1 MFNQFNNVKYIIIC
15 DVLLKIAY
23 IAAVTVAAIFFNK
36 PSLLLFYLLVLLM
49 GHNYY
54 SKDKE
59 SGEKDV
65 KQYK

>member
-1 MFNQFNNVKYIIIC
+1 MFNNMKHIIITDAIVRVVYII
-15 DVLLKIAY
+15 
-23 IAAVTVAAIFFNK
+23 AVTVAAIFFNK